1 MDLDKA
7 SKHKYIISVA
17 LCLIVAG
24 LVIIAYETNLFER
37 LELITLDYRF
47 MLRHPASRP
56 SDIVFIDMGQDSVD
70 LIGRWPWPRAWHAT
84 LIKAL
89 SDYGPKAIS
98 FDVIFSEP
106 QDEKDDTAL
115 EEAMRQSGVVY
126 LPVVYE
132 PDISNITSIVEPIPA
147 FKSQEKGTG
156 HINVVPDI
164 DGVVRRV
171 PYSIDYNGIKT
182 YQFGIK
188 IGCDALGKDP
198 INVPLDDNKQVI
210 INWQGKWG
218 KDFPHYSYIDVIR
231 SYAMIKEGK
240 TPLVDLSVFKNKI
253 CMVGLTATGLTD
265 IKPIP
270 IQNAYPAVG
279 INATIIDNVL
289 NDDFLHSVPKKINI
303 AVILLICVI
312 FTLYL
317 SNFRPLVGMFVA
329 LSGIICYIAFSI
341 ALFNLSGTIV
351 ATFYPVLGIFLSYGL
366 ASVYTQ
372 IMQSF
377 ERTRLFKQ
385 ATRDGLTGLYNVKH
399 FNTLLE
405 AEFKNA
411 SADGLRRASDQ
422 SKRFS
427 IIMIDL
433 DNFKHLNDTY
443 GHIAGDTVLKEFAK
457 IMQSKCRQTDIVARY
472 GGEEFIIM
480 LAGAGEKGAVEVGEK
495 IRAGLQEKKF
505 KFGKDTYSTTISA
518 GVAEFSKEA
527 AKEELVARAD
537 KALYRAKQ
545 EGKNRVISCDS

>member
-545 EGKNRVISCDS
+545 EGKNRVYPG

>member
-106 QDEKDDTAL
+106 QDEKDDAAL

-545 EGKNRVISCDS
+545 EGKNRVYPG